1 MDHPIPLVF
10 SLADIE
16 LALHGAV
23 VTKVIYL
30 EDPEKA
36 IPADVQ
42 PDHPIEIPEDS
53 EHAAFDAAQE
63 NGRLMAI
70 VRLGNRKPSA
80 AELQTV
86 AVDGTIL
93 LPGDKY
99 LKAPVLPSVFAF
111 WAVPF
116 FDPIIGPRVRNE
128 EWFLNGGDR
137 KDRLGIGSGGR
148 LGGLN
153 PTDVSVEYSI
163 SGNRRVTLLPGRP
176 PSRITAPR
184 FVLSAAVELLTAAC
198 DIRQGLTTNTGR
210 ETPSSIKDRTAPMA
224 EIAHEKANESIG
236 RMRASSYVGR
246 VGTSF
251 YVGSSKPMA
260 VGQVEGVK
268 VQGALVEPEQL
279 TAYPTLL
286 PLTVTKTVDPAGPV
300 QSGDIVTITIRYANT
315 GSKAISD
322 VVVSDS
328 LSARLEYVKGSAQTD
343 RPANFTAEEN
353 EVASMIV
360 RWELPG
366 SLLPGQA
373 GTIRFKAKVRWRLV
387 RGEAPPPGGLRPRRT
402 PPTHPAARRPARGRT
417 RPTHTAN
424 TLRTP
429 GATTPGKKPERTGSP
444 RRPERAEQARTY
456 ARGPAGG
463 ADEPGRSQ
471 EGEQGNAGGPADAA
485 REAEAEERTRR
496 TGPAPPERGNP
507 GADRGTRACTEPG

>member
-1 MDHPIPLVF
+1 
-10 SLADIE
+10 
-16 LALHGAV
+16 
-23 VTKVIYL
+23 
-30 EDPEKA
+30 
-36 IPADVQ
+36 
-42 PDHPIEIPEDS
+42 
-53 EHAAFDAAQE
+53 
-63 NGRLMAI
+63 
-70 VRLGNRKPSA
+70 
-80 AELQTV
+80 
-86 AVDGTIL
+86 
-93 LPGDKY
+93 
-99 LKAPVLPSVFAF
+99 VFAF

-163 SGNRRVTLLPGRP
+163 AGNRRVTT
-176 PSRITAPR
+176 SNVVAITAPR
-184 FVLSAAVELLTAAC
+184 FVIRRVELLTAGC
-198 DIRQGLTTNTGR
+198 DIRQGIATNTGR
-210 ETPSSIKDRTAPMA
+210 EVPSSLKDRTAPMA

-260 VGQVEGVK
+260 IGQVEGVK
-268 VQGALVEPEQL
+268 VQAALVEPEQL

-373 GTIRFKAKVRWRLV
+373 GTIRFKAKVR
-387 RGEAPPPGGLRPRRT
+387 
-402 PPTHPAARRPARGRT
+402 
-417 RPTHTAN
+417 
-424 TLRTP
+424 
-429 GATTPGKKPERTGSP
+429 
-444 RRPERAEQARTY
+444 
-456 ARGPAGG
+456 
-463 ADEPGRSQ
+463 
-471 EGEQGNAGGPADAA
+471 
-485 REAEAEERTRR
+485 
-496 TGPAPPERGNP
+496 
-507 GADRGTRACTEPG
+507 